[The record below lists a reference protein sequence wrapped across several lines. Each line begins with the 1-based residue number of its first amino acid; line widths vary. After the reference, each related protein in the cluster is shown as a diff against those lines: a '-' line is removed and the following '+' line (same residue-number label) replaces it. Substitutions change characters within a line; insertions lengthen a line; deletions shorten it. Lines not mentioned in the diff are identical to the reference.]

1 MEKTDYSIEKTT
13 VECYKIRHYRG
24 YADITVDSLG
34 TKGRI
39 SISSDWGNYS
49 YFWGACGCSFK
60 QFLININIEY
70 VADKFGADRWFDIE
84 STIKFYKERVKE
96 SRSDGT
102 ISKEDAK
109 DILFEINS
117 LKECSNRDEF
127 MISISD
133 CNKLMRFFDHCP
145 EMINDIS
152 HQFKNFWKI
161 IWPIFINQL
170 KKEIGELKNESIC
183 SK

>member
-13 VECYKIRHYRG
+13 VECYKIRHTRG

-49 YFWGACGCSFK
+49 YFWGACGSSFK
-60 QFLININIEY
+60 EFLIDLNLEY
-70 VADKFGADRWFDIE
+70 TADKFNADRWVNLE
-84 STIKFYKERVKE
+84 STIKFYKERVLE
-96 SRSDGT
+96 SKNDSF
-102 ISKEDAK
+102 ISKGDAK
-109 DILFEINS
+109 EILFEVNS

-127 MISISD
+127 LIAVND
-133 CNKLMRFFDHCP
+133 CKKLMRFFDFSP
-145 EMINDIS
+145 EFIYGITP
-152 HQFKNFWKI
+152 QFKKFWEI
-161 IWPIFINQL
+161 IWPIFI
-170 KKEIGELKNESIC
+170 KELRKEKEEEK